1 MIDNYKYARPE
12 GQQRRRD
19 AYGAIYDDA
28 LGTIMPPEMGAKAT
42 QGPEGQ
48 LWQGLQQQQAFARAQ
63 SGRRGYDPSM
73 ARGASQAN
81 AELESQGYGA
91 AAGIREQ
98 QAAYARQARLGLLR
112 QRGAQDM
119 AQSGIEGQQLG
130 QSYSDY
136 AFDQQAKDELQA
148 KKEADETRTQNAVLG
163 AVSGVAG
170 VVGQTVMS
178 DERQKKNMKDG
189 GMAAD
194 KLMAAL
200 AMPENRE
207 AAKRFY
213 NTPAGYERKRPLSDD
228 EAVAQSQQT
237 GDDADIAQLQGYSDA
252 HDADTVSAGD
262 VKADRL
268 RALVAGQNERD
279 RETDRI
285 VEQTPWQTLVEDAS
299 LRFNKGAEQFEAQQ
313 NAAGDV
319 AGKPVR
325 LADGRY
331 VMPTQTFQSER
342 AQAQQLMGPIAMPPR
357 RGTVQL
363 TPDTIT
369 AKPPS
374 RYTGAEREMANERLG
389 IRRAIDPRAAAIV
402 AKAMPTKYEN
412 MSDEDYGAAPDESQ
426 RLTQFFNQR
435 AEQFEAKTRAPE
447 AEKRAEVVD
456 SFDKYAAD
464 AALEAT
470 KPKSFDYKNRVG
482 IRGRQ
487 LGVTAQD
494 MAANSTT
501 APMVVL
507 TPQGLAL
514 DPAKATGPLLAM
526 AGQLNKR
533 VKKLEA
539 RK

>member
-1 MIDNYKYARPE
+1 MTMIDEFNYARPE

-19 AYGAIYDDA
+19 AYGALYDDA
-28 LGTIMPPEMGAKAT
+28 LGTIVPPEMGPKAT

-48 LWQGLQQQQAFARAQ
+48 LWQGLQQQQAFAQAQ
-63 SGRRGYDPSM
+63 AGRRGYDPSM

-98 QAAYARQARLGLLR
+98 QAAYARKAKLGLLQ

-136 AFDQQAKDELQA
+136 AFNQQAKDDLQA
-148 KKEADETRTQNAVLG
+148 KKEANENRTRDAALG

-170 VVGQTVMS
+170 VVGKVIMS

-194 KLMAAL
+194 KLMEAL
-200 AMPENRE
+200 AMPKNRE
-207 AAKRFY
+207 AAKRYY
-213 NTPAGYERKRPLSDD
+213 NTPAGYALPTSGDEPAASDD
-228 EAVAQSQQT
+228 NE
-237 GDDADIAQLQGYSDA
+237 IEQLQRMSDEG
-252 HDADTVSAGD
+252 DADTTSPAD
-262 VKADRL
+262 IKAARL
-268 RALVAGQNERD
+268 RALTASLNERD

-285 VEQTPWQTLVEDAS
+285 VEQTPWQGLVEDSGA
-299 LRFNKGAEQFEAQQ
+299 RFNQGASKFEAQQ

-325 LADGRY
+325 LADGSY
-331 VMPTQTFQSER
+331 MMPTQ
-342 AQAQQLMGPIAMPPR
+342 QLMAPMAMPTR
-357 RGTVQL
+357 RGDVQL
-363 TPDTIT
+363 APDAIT
-369 AKPPS
+369 AKAPS
-374 RYTGAEREMANERLG
+374 QYTEAERAMANEHLG
-389 IRRAIDPRAAAIV
+389 IRRAIDPRAAAYV
-402 AKAMPTKYEN
+402 AKAMPTQFEGI
-412 MSDEDYGAAPDESQ
+412 SDEDYGAAPEK
-426 RLTQFFNQR
+426 LAQFFNER
-435 AEQFEAKTRAPE
+435 AAQFEGKARAPE
-447 AEKRAEVVD
+447 AAKRAEVVS
-456 SFDKYAAD
+456 SFDDYATQ

-470 KPKSFDYKNRVG
+470 KPKSFDYKARVG
-482 IRGRQ
+482 IPGPQ

-494 MAANSTT
+494 MASNPTT
-501 APMVVL
+501 APMVVS

-526 AGQLNKR
+526 TGQLGKR

>member
-1 MIDNYKYARPE
+1 MTMNDEFQYARPE

-28 LGTIMPPEMGAKAT
+28 LGTIVPPEMGPKAT

-48 LWQGLQQQQAFARAQ
+48 LWQGLQQQQAFAQAQ
-63 SGRRGYDPSM
+63 AGRRGYDPSM
-73 ARGASQAN
+73 ARGAAQAN

-98 QAAYARQARLGLLR
+98 QAAYARQAKLGLLR

-136 AFDQQAKDELQA
+136 AFAAQAKDDAQA
-148 KKEADETRTQNAVLG
+148 KKEADKTRTQDAVFG
-163 AVSGVAG
+163 AIGAG
-170 VVGQTVMS
+170 VGAIGKVIS

-194 KLMAAL
+194 KLMEAL
-200 AMPENRE
+200 AMPQNRA
-207 AAKRFY
+207 AAKRYY
-213 NTPAGYERKRPLSDD
+213 NTPAGYALPTSGDEPAASDD
-228 EAVAQSQQT
+228 NE
-237 GDDADIAQLQGYSDA
+237 IEQLQRMSDEG
-252 HDADTVSAGD
+252 DADTTSPAD
-262 VKADRL
+262 IKAARL
-268 RALVAGQNERD
+268 RALTASLNERD

-285 VEQTPWQTLVEDAS
+285 VEQTPWQGLVEDSGA
-299 LRFNKGAEQFEAQQ
+299 RFNQGASKFEAQQ

-325 LADGRY
+325 LADGSY
-331 VMPTQTFQSER
+331 MMPTQ
-342 AQAQQLMGPIAMPPR
+342 QLMAPMAMPTR
-357 RGTVQL
+357 RGDVQL
-363 TPDTIT
+363 APDAIT
-369 AKPPS
+369 ATPS
-374 RYTGAEREMANERLG
+374 RYTEAERAMANEHLG
-389 IRRAIDPRAAAIV
+389 IRRTIGPRAAAYV
-402 AKAMPTKYEN
+402 AKAMPTQFN
-412 MSDEDYGAAPDESQ
+412 GISDEDYGAAPDDSQ
-426 RLTQFFNQR
+426 KLAQFFDER
-435 AEQFEAKTRAPE
+435 AAQFEAKARAPE
-447 AEKRAEVVD
+447 AAKRAEVVS
-456 SFDKYAAD
+456 SFDDYATQ

-470 KPKSFDYKNRVG
+470 KPKSFEYKNRVG
-482 IRGRQ
+482 IPGQQ

-494 MAANSTT
+494 MAANPTT
-501 APMVVL
+501 APMVVS

-526 AGQLNKR
+526 TGQLGKR

>member
-1 MIDNYKYARPE
+1 MTMIDEFKYARPE

-19 AYGAIYDDA
+19 AYGALYDDA
-28 LGTIMPPEMGAKAT
+28 LGTIVPPEMGAKGT

-48 LWQGLQQQQAFARAQ
+48 LWQGLAQQQAFAQAQ
-63 SGRRGYDPSM
+63 AGRRGYDPSM

-98 QAAYARQARLGLLR
+98 QAAYARKAKLGLLQ

-136 AFDQQAKDELQA
+136 AFNQQAKDDLQA
-148 KKEADETRTQNAVLG
+148 KKEADETRTRDAVLG
-163 AVSGVAG
+163 AVSGAAS
-170 VVGQTVMS
+170 VVGKVVS

-200 AMPENRE
+200 AMPQNRA
-207 AAKRFY
+207 AAKRYY
-213 NTPAGYERKRPLSDD
+213 NTPAGYALPSSDNGPAAEFQRLGNENGVSAGDD
-228 EAVAQSQQT
+228 E
-237 GDDADIAQLQGYSDA
+237 IEQLQRMSDE
-252 HDADTVSAGD
+252 HDADTTSAAD
-262 VKADRL
+262 IKAARL
-268 RALVAGQNERD
+268 RALTASLNERD
-279 RETDRI
+279 RT
-285 VEQTPWQTLVEDAS
+285 VAGDAPNPADVAGKPV
-299 LRFNKGAEQFEAQQ
+299 RGADGVWMMPTQQLMADEAP
-313 NAAGDV
+313 NPADV

-325 LADGRY
+325 LADGSY
-331 VMPTQTFQSER
+331 MMPTQ
-342 AQAQQLMGPIAMPPR
+342 QLMASMAMPKR
-357 RGTVQL
+357 RGDVQL
-363 TPDTIT
+363 PPDAIT
-369 AKPPS
+369 AKAPS
-374 RYTGAEREMANERLG
+374 RYTEAERAMANEHLG
-389 IRRAIDPRAAAIV
+389 IRRAIDPRAAAYV
-402 AKAMPTKYEN
+402 AKAMPTQFEGV
-412 MSDEDYGAAPDESQ
+412 SDDEYGAAPEK
-426 RLTQFFNQR
+426 LAQFFNER
-435 AEQFEAKTRAPE
+435 AAQFEGKARAPE
-447 AEKRAEVVD
+447 ATKRAEVVS
-456 SFDKYAAD
+456 SFDDYATQ

-470 KPKSFDYKNRVG
+470 KPKSFDYKTRVG
-482 IRGRQ
+482 IPGRQ

-494 MAANSTT
+494 MAANPTT
-501 APMVVL
+501 APMVVS

-526 AGQLNKR
+526 TGQLGKR